1 MPDPLI
7 TMRRMES
14 ADQRWMAAIDDSVFA
29 PPDAGFANRVRAIAA
44 AAESEATV
52 MHEAARIPRLR
63 WTPGT
68 SKAVG
73 LSYELRPGGN
83 RPGPVRSWEQFDQAV
98 QQLADAQAGDDFAQI
113 GDAFRQLAKIAM
125 RLAGEIDHERETIP
139 RPSQANAG

>member
-7 TMRRMES
+7 TMRRLES

-29 PPDAGFANRVRAIAA
+29 PPDAGFADRVRAIAA
-44 AAESEATV
+44 AAESEAIV
-52 MHEAARIPRLR
+52 MHEAARTPRLR

-83 RPGPVRSWEQFDQAV
+83 RPGPTRSWEQFDHAV
-98 QQLADAQAGDDFAQI
+98 QQLADAQAGDDFAKI
-113 GDAFRQLAKIAM
+113 GDAFRQLSVIAM
-125 RLAGEIDHERETIP
+125 RLAGEIDHERDTTP
-139 RPSQANAG
+139 GRSRAGAG